1 MIGGYIPGA
10 QGLDALL
17 LGVYESE
24 QFIFVAKVKNGFV
37 PRIRKEIFPVLKKAG
52 ATHCPFT
59 NLPEKRTSR
68 WGEVLTAEKMKE
80 CPWVKPKLVCQIA
93 FVEWTDA
100 GHLKHCTFIGMRN
113 ERDARKAARSSESSE
128 QDG

>member
-1 MIGGYIPGA
+1 MS
-10 QGLDALL
+10 
-17 LGVYESE
+17 LGQTE
-24 QFIFVAKVKNGFV
+24 
-37 PRIRKEIFPVLKKAG
+37 AG
-52 ATHCPFT
+52 PA
-59 NLPEKRTSR
+59 
-68 WGEVLTAEKMKE
+68 
-80 CPWVKPKLVCQIA
+80 QIA